1 MRPPRPEMSDPN
13 PPPALAPREPNTEV
27 RTSGKLWTASFL
39 VGALA
44 LVVAFLDR
52 TTHLSFLRETAGGL
66 GTELEPDEIDVVIG
80 LAFWGTLGALLVVIL
95 IEMILVRPL
104 LKGGGWARWA
114 LLCALVLQV
123 GAALLATAFLAG
135 SDTGLQPVPWLV
147 IAQAVLAGAAL
158 VACLLPGATRWFR
171 AGRGASQRR
180 PA

>member
-1 MRPPRPEMSDPN
+1 MRPPRPEMSDPK

-27 RTSGKLWTASFL
+27 RVSGRLWTASFL

-52 TTHLSFLRETAGGL
+52 TTHLDFLRETAGGL
-66 GTELEPDEIDVVIG
+66 GTGLEPDEIDIVIG
-80 LAFWGTLGALLVVIL
+80 LAFWGTLGALLFVIL
-95 IEMILVRPL
+95 VEMILVRPL
-104 LKGGGWARWA
+104 LRGGGWARWA
-114 LLCALVLQV
+114 LLGALVLQI

-135 SDTGLQPVPWLV
+135 SGTGFQPVPLLA
-147 IAQAVLAGAAL
+147 IASAVLACAAL

-171 AGRGASQRR
+171 SGRLTSQRR